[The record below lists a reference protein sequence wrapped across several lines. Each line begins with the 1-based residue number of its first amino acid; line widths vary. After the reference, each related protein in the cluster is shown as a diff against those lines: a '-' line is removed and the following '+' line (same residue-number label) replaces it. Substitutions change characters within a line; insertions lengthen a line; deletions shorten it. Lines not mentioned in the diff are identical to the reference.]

1 MKSYKD
7 IKSSYTMSRTQ
18 ESSENQ
24 YNSRSGSK
32 KKKYTKLDSQL
43 FNKIN
48 IDQNQCTF
56 TPKTNGGQSYK
67 NFKDFVNFQDT
78 FLAKK
83 FQKI

>member
-1 MKSYKD
+1 MRSYKD

-32 KKKYTKLDSQL
+32 KKYTKLDGQL

-67 NFKDFVNFQDT
+67 NFKDFVNFQDN

-83 FQKI
+83 LEKI